1 MLFECEDAGAMPC
14 AVAGVI
20 DGYFGGVPVPAN
32 FWVGF
37 AIYSAI
43 YSLTRCSEH
52 ARKSKE
58 EQARMVAQSK
68 RIMQDF
74 EGFTRPIPRWY
85 RSNIVKKAR
94 AEVKRLGI

>member
-1 MLFECEDAGAMPC
+1 
-14 AVAGVI
+14 
-20 DGYFGGVPVPAN
+20 
-32 FWVGF
+32 
-37 AIYSAI
+37 
-43 YSLTRCSEH
+43 
-52 ARKSKE
+52 
-58 EQARMVAQSK
+58 MVAQSK